1 MAIVNR
7 GELKKAFEKG
17 AIPSQED
24 FENLVD
30 SMFHKQDDGL
40 ISQEEG
46 LKLSPKGSNRKMV
59 TFFNNLSDLKPKW
72 GIEQHPKNS
81 PQFGLSFTDQ
91 QGESRLYIQSG
102 GNVGIGTLNP
112 TAKLDVNGNLHTQG
126 RRGTYATGEVPGDG
140 QWHNIT
146 PKLTDCH
153 AFEITAK
160 IGKPG
165 RGLYSMIHAFALS
178 TFGRSSNRIR
188 KTGAHYGSFRNKI
201 DLRWTG
207 STFNYYLQIRTRRNY
222 GDESMIKYYVTNL
235 WWEEE
240 MEA

>member
-46 LKLSPKGSNRKMV
+46 LKLSPKGSARKLI
-59 TFFNNLSDLKPKW
+59 TFFNNLSDFKPQW
-72 GIEQHPKNS
+72 GIEQYPKNS
-81 PQFGLSFTDQ
+81 SEFGLNIVDQ
-91 QGESRLYIQSG
+91 RGESQLFLQAG
-102 GNVGIGTLNP
+102 GNLGIGTLNP
-112 TAKLDVNGNLHTQG
+112 TAKLDVNGNIHMQG
-126 RRGTYATGEVPGDG
+126 RRGTYAAGEVPGDG

-146 PKLTDCH
+146 PKLNECH
-153 AFEITAK
+153 AFEVMAK

-165 RGLYSMIHAFALS
+165 RGLYSMVHALALS
-178 TFGRSSNRIR
+178 TFGRSRNRIS
-188 KTGAHYGSFRNKI
+188 KTEAHYGSFRNRI
-201 DLRWTG
+201 ELRWTG
-207 STFNYYLQIRTRRNY
+207 GTFNYYLQIRTRRNY
-222 GDESMIKYYVTNL
+222 GDESMIKYYITNL

-240 MEA
+240 L